1 MANPGPATTVANH
14 PSNLST
20 NQALRLLASFQGVNV
35 NAGGDTVLP
44 IINTDRYSVSNV
56 VFTNASVSLTTAL
69 AGVFTAPNA
78 GGTAIVANA
87 ALSAMTSASVVSQ
100 RTVASTAAS
109 ASAVGVAST
118 GVSSSTR
125 ETNTALTRGSSSALM
140 TNDSSKGNLESK
152 TLFSGFVA
160 LECIIK

>member
-20 NQALRLLASFQGVNV
+20 NQAIRLLASFQGVNV

-44 IINTDRYSVSNV
+44 VINTDRYSVSNV

-100 RTVASTAAS
+100 RTVATTAAQ
-109 ASAVGVAST
+109 AGQNLYVNVGTPQGAAATMDVFVY
-118 GVSSSTR
+118 GYD
-125 ETNTALTRGSSSALM
+125 LTFLP
-140 TNDSSKGNLESK
+140 
-152 TLFSGFVA
+152 
-160 LECIIK
+160 